1 MVEARIGKDFEAGA
15 DGTALWVIGPVDE
28 ARYTGLDDGAGAHA
42 ARLDGDVERS
52 ISKTIVGEKAG
63 GFAKD
68 NHFRVG
74 RGIIIANCAVGR
86 SSENLAV
93 MNEHRAD
100 RNFAACGCG
109 ARFTQ
114 GLLHELDVNFHC
126 RRENNTLKQGEKE
139 REKALLDNWGGGKQT
154 RRMRELLG
162 RLFQVDFL
170 KGLAVTFRA
179 QHPKNIVTEQYPLER
194 PMVAERYRGAPRLNN
209 NPETGETLC
218 IGCNLCALACPE
230 NLIVVGWQRDDAT
243 RRKVQTNFTYDTS
256 RCMFCGL
263 CEDACPVDA
272 LELTQ
277 DFEMAYFTREG
288 AIWDRHRLEQG
299 PTPARYTR

>member
-1 MVEARIGKDFEAGA
+1 MGTSPASAAARASASASCMNWISLSIFGDRLTRAKKGIGINTESPLNA
-15 DGTALWVIGPVDE
+15 DG
-28 ARYTGLDDGAGAHA
+28 
-42 ARLDGDVERS
+42 
-52 ISKTIVGEKAG
+52 GEK
-63 GFAKD
+63 
-68 NHFRVG
+68 
-74 RGIIIANCAVGR
+74 
-86 SSENLAV
+86 
-93 MNEHRAD
+93 
-100 RNFAACGCG
+100 
-109 ARFTQ
+109 
-114 GLLHELDVNFHC
+114 
-126 RRENNTLKQGEKE
+126 GEKL
-139 REKALLDNWGGGKQT
+139 LLDNWGGGKQT
-154 RRMRELLG
+154 RRMRELLD

-170 KGLAVTFRA
+170 KGLAVTFKA
-179 QHPKNIVTEQYPLER
+179 QNPKNIVTEQYPLER

-243 RRKVQTNFTYDTS
+243 RRKVLTNFTYDTS

>member
-1 MVEARIGKDFEAGA
+1 M
-15 DGTALWVIGPVDE
+15 
-28 ARYTGLDDGAGAHA
+28 
-42 ARLDGDVERS
+42 
-52 ISKTIVGEKAG
+52 
-63 GFAKD
+63 
-68 NHFRVG
+68 G
-74 RGIIIANCAVGR
+74 RKKGR
-86 SSENLAV
+86 
-93 MNEHRAD
+93 D
-100 RNFAACGCG
+100 
-109 ARFTQ
+109 
-114 GLLHELDVNFHC
+114 
-126 RRENNTLKQGEKE
+126 K
-139 REKALLDNWGGGKQT
+139 REKPLLDNWGGGKQT

-243 RRKVQTNFTYDTS
+243 RRKVLTNFTYDTS

>member
-1 MVEARIGKDFEAGA
+1 
-15 DGTALWVIGPVDE
+15 
-28 ARYTGLDDGAGAHA
+28 
-42 ARLDGDVERS
+42 
-52 ISKTIVGEKAG
+52 
-63 GFAKD
+63 
-68 NHFRVG
+68 
-74 RGIIIANCAVGR
+74 
-86 SSENLAV
+86 
-93 MNEHRAD
+93 
-100 RNFAACGCG
+100 
-109 ARFTQ
+109 
-114 GLLHELDVNFHC
+114 
-126 RRENNTLKQGEKE
+126 
-139 REKALLDNWGGGKQT
+139 
-154 RRMRELLG
+154 MRELLE

-218 IGCNLCALACPE
+218 IGCNLCALACP
-230 NLIVVGWQRDDAT
+230 
-243 RRKVQTNFTYDTS
+243 
-256 RCMFCGL
+256 
-263 CEDACPVDA
+263 VDA